1 MPLQD
6 NDNLIVGRGDAAYKI
21 EYKDLKEDLI
31 GDGGDVDLSEYAKL
45 EDPDQEIEAKRFLAG
60 NDIRADKS
68 DPTTVGVEIHGGL
81 GIVHLKPKDGQVT
94 PLEVFGP
101 GSIINNKSSSIFRV
115 TPKGEVHV
123 GDDAVVLK
131 DDGSVTAGEF
141 IGEGTLPR
149 PYGDEGSYLWI
160 KDGEPAWTGEGD
172 GPVPGPDPV
181 EIKKPTVLSPAPG
194 SASAVTPPTTPRPVQ
209 LP

>member
-131 DDGSVTAGEF
+131 DDGSVTAGE
-141 IGEGTLPR
+141 I
-149 PYGDEGSYLWI
+149 YW
-160 KDGEPAWTGEGD
+160 
-172 GPVPGPDPV
+172 
-181 EIKKPTVLSPAPG
+181 
-194 SASAVTPPTTPRPVQ
+194 
-209 LP
+209 